1 MVFARREVWQ
11 EGKGKALIYE
21 HKTTKIGPRNAELL
35 QRKRTQSVSVIQ
47 CNNTQKDT
55 LIVNLTQ
62 LSILT
67 RGGWEQQD
75 QLMSPKTARITSL
88 KL

>member
-35 QRKRTQSVSVIQ
+35 QRKRAQSVSVIQ
-47 CNNTQKDT
+47 CNNTQKEHINCNLDS
-55 LIVNLTQ
+55 IVNTHKRWMGT
-62 LSILT
+62 T
-67 RGGWEQQD
+67 R
-75 QLMSPKTARITSL
+75 PVNVP
-88 KL
+88 